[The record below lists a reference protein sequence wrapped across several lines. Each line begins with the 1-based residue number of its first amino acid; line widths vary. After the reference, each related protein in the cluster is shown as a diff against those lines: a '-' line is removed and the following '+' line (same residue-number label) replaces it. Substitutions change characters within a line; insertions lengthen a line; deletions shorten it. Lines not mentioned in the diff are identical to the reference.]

1 MAKFMSVCY
10 GIALIPRYK
19 SFFKNPVGALV
30 KLSRNTLLTSTS
42 ITGSIGTAWA
52 MCCLFQKVLPGKVL
66 PRGRFWLSGMLGGL
80 WAFVDSKGGRASFL
94 YSFRLG
100 LVSTWKVLVKKGVV
114 RGVKYD
120 FPSFDCSSKAIHR
133 PLLIHEFSCNRNG
146 DVYLFILSL
155 ALINSLFDIDAHSV
169 SGSVA
174 RRALSSVRGL
184 GMKDPVT
191 ELQKPHER
199 KSIGEPEKTKGNG
212 KTPL

>member
-80 WAFVDSKGGRASFL
+80 WAFVDSRGGRGNFL

-100 LVSTWKVLVKKGVV
+100 LVSAWKVLVKKGVV
-114 RGVKYD
+114 RGVKYG
-120 FPSFDCSSKAIHR
+120 FPPFNYLSRVTHSQRLDRYLYMC
-133 PLLIHEFSCNRNG
+133 FSGQERRCISLRS
-146 DVYLFILSL
+146 LS
-155 ALINSLFDIDAHSV
+155 DAHQFPL
-169 SGSVA
+169 
-174 RRALSSVRGL
+174 RHRCPLRL
-184 GMKDPVT
+184 R
-191 ELQKPHER
+191 QR
-199 KSIGEPEKTKGNG
+199 CTKGIELRPRPWNEG
-212 KTPL
+212 SYH